1 MLVLGGEIM
10 QVFNTYFRILKRQM
24 VALVLY
30 GIMFLCLTIMITTNI
45 KLESNQFEA
54 RKVKILVVNEDGP
67 SDLIDGF
74 LNYLSKYA
82 AFVDIKDDPD
92 VRKDALFS
100 RRVSYILTIP
110 EGFTD
115 NFLLEGF
122 INLRKETA
130 PDSVEAISI
139 DNAINSYFN
148 TAKVYLKHVPV
159 IDYVELNTYVDK
171 NLGEETQ
178 VLMEVKTEDEVTFSN
193 GFNRNYYNYLGYIL
207 IITFITS
214 VSIIMFSFHGVDI
227 RRRHSAS
234 PLTNQSMNAQ
244 LLFANLIFVF
254 AYIILFVVAGVV
266 LNRTH
271 IVNINTVMTWL
282 NVCVFALT
290 TLSISYLVGISIK
303 SLKVVSPIST
313 ALSLSMAFL
322 SGIFVPQEYL
332 GAPVLKVAS
341 FTPTFWYVKAN
352 NAIETIGS
360 LHWDEI
366 SEIVGYMAIQLGFS
380 AAIIS
385 VALVVSKRKRQQ
397 AF

>member
-1 MLVLGGEIM
+1 MLVLGGGIM
-10 QVFNTYFRILKRQM
+10 QVFNTYFKILKRQM
-24 VALVLY
+24 VSLVLY
-30 GIMFLCLTIMITTNI
+30 GVMFLCLTIMITTNI
-45 KLESNQFEA
+45 KLENNQFKA
-54 RKVKILVVNEDGP
+54 SKVKILIDNDDKQ

-74 LNYLSKYA
+74 LNYLGQYA
-82 AFVDIKDDPD
+82 IFVDVKDDPD
-92 VRKDALFS
+92 ARKDALFS

-115 NFLLEGF
+115 KFLMDGF
-122 INLRKETA
+122 IDLKKETA
-130 PDSVEAISI
+130 PDSIEAISI
-139 DNAINSYFN
+139 DNAINSYLN
-148 TAKVYLKHVPV
+148 MAKVYLKHVPE
-159 IDYVELNTYVDK
+159 IDYVELNTYVGK

-178 VLMEVKTEDEVTFSN
+178 VLMEIKTEDEVAFSN

-214 VSIIMFSFHGVDI
+214 VSIIMFSFHGIDI
-227 RRRHSAS
+227 RRRQSAS
-234 PLTNQSMNAQ
+234 PLTNHSMNAQ

-254 AYIILFVVAGVV
+254 TYIVLFVVAGIL

-271 IVNINTVMTWL
+271 IVNVNTIMTWL

-290 TLSISYLVGISIK
+290 ALSISYLVGISIK
-303 SLKVVSPIST
+303 SRKVVSPIST

-341 FTPTFWYVKAN
+341 FMPTFWYVKAN

-360 LHWDEI
+360 FHWNEI
-366 SEIVGYMAIQLGFS
+366 SEIVGYMAIQLGFA

-385 VALVVSKRKRQQ
+385 VSLVVSKRKRQQ